1 MIYHSIS
8 DHAVVGADGERP
20 HHRSEPASKMELR
33 RLQHWAGSR
42 RGQRSHPLVW
52 SSSPCFYYYFLKI
65 KTCMAPCS
73 LLLMWL
79 WLRLFFPLWSPQ
91 AIFKDPFRKGDNIL
105 VSLCVPSRFTS
116 LRIHKNGQKV
126 FFKKIKTMRKEKR
139 DQKAI
144 LTLGLYDFVF
154 YVCFFYYLL
163 WDFFKKR
170 RMIKNCLS

>member
-116 LRIHKNGQKV
+116 LRIHRNGQKV
-126 FFKKIKTMRKEKR
+126 FFLNKEDEEGKEGP
-139 DQKAI
+139 KGHPYSGI
-144 LTLGLYDFVF
+144 IWFCFLCLFFLLLTLGFL
-154 YVCFFYYLL
+154 
-163 WDFFKKR
+163 
-170 RMIKNCLS
+170 